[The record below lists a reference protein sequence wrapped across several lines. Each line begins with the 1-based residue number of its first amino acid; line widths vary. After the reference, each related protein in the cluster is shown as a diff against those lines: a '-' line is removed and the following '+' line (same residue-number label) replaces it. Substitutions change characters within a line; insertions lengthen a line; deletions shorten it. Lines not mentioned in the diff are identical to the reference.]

1 MYECDA
7 ALGEHYTYR
16 FSAEFDS
23 QVAAYR
29 AAESLKVAGIPLE
42 QIRVVRPTDPGM
54 AHEVEPQVQ
63 GVAWV
68 LVKKHV
74 MLGLL
79 GLMVGLAIAAM
90 LVTIGLAVVRS
101 SPMMTFIALGF
112 TYPLVAVLLAGA
124 VTLRPDH
131 GLLIEK
137 TRTTADS
144 DCWGVVAHCS
154 TRGQRQLA
162 KITLDRC
169 LQAL

>member
-79 GLMVGLAIAAM
+79 G
-90 LVTIGLAVVRS
+90 
-101 SPMMTFIALGF
+101 F

-124 VTLRPDH
+124 VTLRSDR

-137 TRTTADS
+137 TRTAADS

-154 TRGQRQLA
+154 TRAQRQLV
-162 KITLDRC
+162 KTTLDRS